1 MRRGVHLL
9 SLTAACTLSACA
21 IGTDTS
27 YVTSVSSP
35 ADAKIISMGISSFM
49 RTQLPAASTTIVL
62 DPTPS
67 EQTSNALTPM
77 LADCLRG
84 QGFAIAMSAAP
95 DKGAHTLRYWVTPMD
110 ASGELVRLM
119 IDRHKTASQFFRRN
133 PEGNLETGG
142 PFTVAQIE
150 ASR

>member
-1 MRRGVHLL
+1 MKPGLCLL
-9 SLTAACTLSACA
+9 LPATCILCACA
-21 IGTDTS
+21 VGANTS

-35 ADAKIISMGISSFM
+35 TDAKVIAAGISSFI

-67 EQTSNALTPM
+67 EQANNALTPM
-77 LADCLRG
+77 LEDSLRQ
-84 QGFAIAMSAAP
+84 QGFAVSVSAVPA
-95 DKGAHTLRYWVTPMD
+95 GSHTLRYWVTPMD

-119 IDRHKTASQFFRRN
+119 IDGRKEASQFFVRN
-133 PEGNLETGG
+133 TAGNLQTGG
-142 PFTVAQIE
+142 PFTVAQME